1 MNYTSPI
8 SSELKNVATQ
18 TSNLINNHNPVTPAK
33 RTSWDEF
40 NTRFIMNINGY
51 DLDYG
56 KYKKRNNAPTFY
68 GCVEDP
74 RNLDHKEVRDLETNN
89 LIVSFVVSGE
99 YEWYDKNVPN
109 VL

>member
-1 MNYTSPI
+1 MS
-8 SSELKNVATQ
+8 
-18 TSNLINNHNPVTPAK
+18 
-33 RTSWDEF
+33 
-40 NTRFIMNINGY
+40 INGY

-56 KYKKRNNAPTFY
+56 KYKKWSKAPTFY

-74 RNLDHKEVRDLETNN
+74 RNLDCKEVRDLDTND
-89 LIVSFVVSGE
+89 LIVSFFVCRE